1 MRRATITTAV
11 TTAIAILTGVSLAV
25 DSDGSV
31 FEIILQLAI
40 PVIALIYKATDKDN
54 NYVPDFLE
62 QKKESEQSKEETP

>member
-62 QKKESEQSKEETP
+62 KKESEQSKEESP